1 MDENVKV
8 THEADKAVE
17 TKNTTADA
25 AKKAKKTGL
34 IIGISV
40 GAVILLFLFILVVSL
55 IIVYI
60 KDATGWEE
68 TYALDEWQNIL
79 GSDFDHLF
87 K

>member
-1 MDENVKV
+1 MDENVKANP
-8 THEADKAVE
+8 EAVE

-25 AKKAKKTGL
+25 AKKAKNTGL
-34 IIGISV
+34 IIGVSV

-55 IIVYI
+55 IIVYV
-60 KDATGWEE
+60 KDVAGWKA

-79 GSDFDHLF
+79 DGRYDHLF